1 VTLGRLILAWA
12 PVSVWFV
19 TIGWVTR
26 RLTTGTFSTLR
37 VYLLR
42 AAGRS
47 LVEGA
52 LLTLF
57 ASLWFDSL
65 GAGGWW
71 LLFALVGALV
81 GLAGW
86 GASLSSL
93 PRPRQTAALL
103 YLLDLTRYVGAGAL
117 FAWRLGS

>member
-1 VTLGRLILAWA
+1 MTLARLVLAWA

-19 TIGWVTR
+19 TIAWVTS
-26 RLTTGTFSTLR
+26 RLTTGTFSNLR

-47 LVEGA
+47 LLEGA

-57 ASLWFDSL
+57 ASLWFDTL

-86 GASLSSL
+86 GASLPSF
-93 PRPRQTAALL
+93 PRPRRTAALL
-103 YLLDLTRYVGAGAL
+103 YVLDLGRYVGAGAL